1 MGTTFTEQV
10 GLLLGQATRTVYR
23 FDRDIVHPNAYAGAV
38 GPNTY
43 VAPEGK
49 VEIISEPALLLERLY
64 AGASPE
70 DRATFVLALFGA
82 LNAQSARVV
91 ARTLAA
97 THNLAPLAV
106 TRKLRS
112 GEELWRGLVHTLRFE
127 SGLFSEKDLQTVLAA
142 ARPAKEVARPLAVT
156 RKLRSGEEL
165 WRGLVHTLRFE
176 SGLFSEKDLQTVLA
190 AARPA
195 KEVARPFA
203 VERSN
208 VSGRLHPGR
217 AYWPEVRS
225 VVERIR
231 YLRLAKNIR
240 EGRNP
245 AVDTDR
251 QVLLSRLQAMGF
263 SDSLSIASNEIEH
276 RAGIASTATDVKTV
290 MDLLRSFY
298 EGFIKEACGK
308 IEMRVGKSVPSGSFQ
323 PHKQYLENAGLLV
336 PDESAVLQSLYNFLS
351 NQGAHKLSSAPEQLR
366 VAHATI
372 IEWCMLVA
380 GRIDAFSASP

>member
-10 GLLLGQATRTVYR
+10 GLLLSQATRTVYR

-49 VEIISEPALLLERLY
+49 VELISEPALLLERLY

-70 DRATFVLALFGA
+70 DRAAFVLALFGA

-142 ARPAKEVARPLAVT
+142 ARPAKEVARP
-156 RKLRSGEEL
+156 
-165 WRGLVHTLRFE
+165 
-176 SGLFSEKDLQTVLA
+176 
-190 AARPA
+190 
-195 KEVARPFA
+195 FA

-217 AYWPEVRS
+217 DYWPEVRS

-231 YLRLAKNIR
+231 YLRLARNIR

-308 IEMRVGKSVPSGSFQ
+308 IETRVGKSVPSGSFQ